1 MVLAILSKVF
11 LFILNFSLFSEIFL
25 TKLGDISLQENFL
38 AAQYDRD
45 ANQRVV
51 ALERKRGVVA
61 LDSVR

>member
-38 AAQYDRD
+38 VGLSHVCAK
-45 ANQRVV
+45 QRVV
-51 ALERKRGVVA
+51 TLER
-61 LDSVR
+61 

>member
-38 AAQYDRD
+38 AAQYDSD
-45 ANQRVV
+45 SKQRVV
-51 ALERKRGVVA
+51 ALSQYLREVA
-61 LDSVR
+61 LASVR